1 MWATQVMGGR
11 AERAPRP
18 TRLRPVEQT
27 PHEGGLSGLAADAQQ
42 GDETAREH
50 LLAQTHTLALR
61 YAQAR
66 LGAFPDGPG
75 VSADVAQEVCL
86 AVLSALP
93 GYEHRGAPF
102 EAFVYAVSSR
112 KVGDAQRRALRAPQ
126 PTDDVPDSVDPAPGP
141 EDLALT
147 GEDSRQLWRL
157 METLPER
164 LREILVLRV
173 AVGLTAEETG
183 RTLGMSPGAVR
194 VAQHRAL
201 NQLRQRWGVVG

>member
-1 MWATQVMGGR
+1 MWATQVMGAR
-11 AERAPRP
+11 AERAQRP
-18 TRLRPVEQT
+18 APVHPVDQA
-27 PHEGGLSGLAADAQQ
+27 PCPGGLSDLARGAQH

-50 LLAQTHTLALR
+50 LLAQTHALALR
-61 YAQAR
+61 YARAR
-66 LGAFPDGPG
+66 LGAFPDGAG
-75 VSADVAQEVCL
+75 VSADVAQEVCV

-93 GYEHRGAPF
+93 AYEHRGPPF

-126 PTDDVPDSVDPAPGP
+126 PTEDVPDSVDPAPGP
-141 EDLALT
+141 EELALT
-147 GEDSRQLWRL
+147 GEDSQQLVRL

-183 RTLGMSPGAVR
+183 RTLGMSAGAVR

-201 NQLRQRWGVVG
+201 HQLRQRWGVAR